1 MQQINPIKQFYKQLC
16 LWSGHE
22 KFGSLTKKYVK
33 KNFITKKHHVRVRTR
48 LSFAWKCC
56 NLPFLID
63 GTWFIAC
70 WVSFWNSSK
79 NSEKMQFLNLLLL
92 MQISGKLLVVLN
104 DDCTVNSIMKL
115 LAKEEYF
122 CKLQNCIMVEVC
134 NFGEIIVKDSQS
146 SST

>member
-1 MQQINPIKQFYKQLC
+1 MQQINPIKQFYKQPC
-16 LWSGHE
+16 LWSGHK

-33 KNFITKKHHVRVRTR
+33 KNSITKKHHVRVRTR

-70 WVSFWNSSK
+70 WVSFRNSSK

-115 LAKEEYF
+115 LAKGEYF
-122 CKLQNCIMVEVC
+122 CTLQNCIMVKVC
-134 NFGEIIVKDSQS
+134 NFDKVVVNSQS
-146 SST
+146 PST